1 MGESRDGRGP
11 GAHPAARGGGRF
23 KAVREKIGGSR
34 SHIKRSSYEKVS
46 TESHSDVAGSGSA
59 LGDVFTTNPMTSPVK
74 GDLDDVEIQTQ
85 EQEKLYKE
93 HQQ

>member
-1 MGESRDGRGP
+1 M
-11 GAHPAARGGGRF
+11 
-23 KAVREKIGGSR
+23 
-34 SHIKRSSYEKVS
+34 S